1 MIGSEQAAPRRATVG
16 ELELAYETFGTAATR
31 RCCSSSASRR
41 RCWHWPDE
49 FCTSLA
55 AAGFHVIRFD
65 NRDVGLSTQLTG
77 VPAPDPVE
85 LMRGDTSDAAYRLE
99 DMADDAVGLL
109 AGLDIER
116 AHIVGVSMGGMIA
129 QTVAIRHPQRT
140 LSLTSIMATP
150 APDIGPPTPRAQ
162 AVLLMPPPAGREEA
176 GRRALEVFRVIRSPE
191 YPLDEEA
198 VADVGRRS
206 YDRGS
211 DPAGVLR
218 QWPPSAR
225 RGTAPRRCRN
235 GGARARHPRR
245 GRPAGHGRGRPG
257 TAAAVTG
264 SRLIVIP
271 AWAMTCRAPCGRSS
285 STRSPRLQET
295 PDPSE
300 YMARPA
306 RIWLERERHGLA
318 VPVTGLPEDRGRILV
333 RGGRL
338 LNPPRLP

>member
-1 MIGSEQAAPRRATVG
+1 MIGSESAAPRRARVG
-16 ELELAYETFGTAATR
+16 ELELAYETFG
-31 RCCSSSASRR
+31 SAGDPALLLIMGLASQMLA
-41 RCWHWPDE
+41 WPDE

-65 NRDVGLSTQLTG
+65 NRDVGLSTHLTG
-77 VPAPDPVE
+77 VPAPDPVK
-85 LMRGDTSDAAYRLE
+85 LLRGDTSDAAYRLE

-109 AGLDIER
+109 AALDIER

-162 AVLLMPPPAGREEA
+162 AVLLTPPPAGREEA
-176 GRRALEVFRVIRSPE
+176 GRRALEVFRVIGSPD

-218 QWPPSAR
+218 QLAAIGASGDR
-225 RGTAPRRCRN
+225 TAALRKLAVPALVIHGAADPLVTVE
-235 GGARARHPRR
+235 GGQA
-245 GRPAGHGRGRPG
+245 
-257 TAAAVTG
+257 TAAAITG

-271 AWAMTCRAPCGRSS
+271 GMGHDLPRAVWPVII
-285 STRSPRLQET
+285 
-295 PDPSE
+295 D
-300 YMARPA
+300 AIA
-306 RIWLERERHGLA
+306 ALA
-318 VPVTGLPEDRGRILV
+318 E
-333 RGGRL
+333 
-338 LNPPRLP
+338 NA